1 MFIAHFF
8 MGSSVGENLSRL
20 NILAIVKLLCNK
32 HGWASISV
40 LRFLRVYLG
49 VGELGHVIV
58 LFLFLFRRF
67 HMLPIG
73 AALVF
78 IITSSE

>member
-8 MGSSVGENLSRL
+8 MCSSVGENLRGFY
-20 NILAIVKLLCNK
+20 ILATVKLLCNK
-32 HGWASISV
+32 HGCASISV

-49 VGELGHVIV
+49 VVELGHVIV
-58 LFLFLFRRF
+58 LLLFLFRRF

-73 AALVF
+73 AALVC
-78 IITSSE
+78 IIGSRE